1 MTSQPTCC
9 LLTNQRKARVRRIE
23 LETFASRYLSH
34 SRGISH
40 AWLTSRV
47 RSDELNADDAYAAV
61 GTRNSGRDDT
71 GKAIFEGIETMW
83 SKRTM
88 DGLKVRGRDDLNSI
102 VGSLFRPGIF
112 VPLMPKASTQQ
123 KTIEKTMVQG
133 GTFVFDGTK
142 EIFSHYDFSNGDQ
155 PDYDEVVRIASGR
168 A

>member
-1 MTSQPTCC
+1 M
-9 LLTNQRKARVRRIE
+9 LRRDVLPV
-23 LETFASRYLSH
+23 LEKQGVKLIAVGIGSAESAKTFAEQIEFPADMLL
-34 SRGISH
+34 
-40 AWLTSRV
+40 A
-47 RSDELNADDAYAAV
+47 DESEENDAYAAV
-61 GTRNSGRDDT
+61 GTRNTGRDDT

-102 VGSLFRPGIF
+102 VGSLFRPGIY

-133 GTFVFDGTK
+133 GTFVFDGTN
-142 EIFSHYDFSNGDQ
+142 EIFSHFDFSNGDQ
-155 PDYDEVVRIASGR
+155 PDYDEVIRVATGQ

>member
-1 MTSQPTCC
+1 VLRRDVLPVLEQQGVRLFAIGIGSAESAASFADKLDFPADM
-9 LLTNQRKARVRRIE
+9 LLA
-23 LETFASRYLSH
+23 
-34 SRGISH
+34 
-40 AWLTSRV
+40 
-47 RSDELNADDAYAAV
+47 DESEENDAYAAV